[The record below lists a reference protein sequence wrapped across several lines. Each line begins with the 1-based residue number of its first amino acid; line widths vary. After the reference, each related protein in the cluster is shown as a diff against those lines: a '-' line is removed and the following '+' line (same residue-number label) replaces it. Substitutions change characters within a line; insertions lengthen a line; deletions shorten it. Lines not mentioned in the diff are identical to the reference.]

1 MSLFKSKC
9 RKHPH
14 ATEADALHEAIRL
27 KKKYRLRSWPSRF
40 YCDHCRA
47 YHVKGPSI
55 ISRKNRYHADR
66 RWEMLLSNPGLLTE
80 RARRAVGADE
90 DQEYAAADEGDGG
103 DTDNE

>member
-1 MSLFKSKC
+1 MPLFKSKC

-14 ATEADALHEAIRL
+14 VTEADALNEAIRL
-27 KKKYRLRSWPSRF
+27 KRKYHLRSWPSRF

-47 YHVKGPSI
+47 YHVKGPSVV
-55 ISRKNRYHADR
+55 SGKNQYHSDR
-66 RWEMLLSNPGLLTE
+66 RWEMLLSKLRIVD
-80 RARRAVGADE
+80 RAGPRAVGADE